1 MNIALKEVFNKDTI
15 EFHKLAGLVTQH
27 LTPVPLTSTDFI
39 ISLSNPQ
46 SKLIDIP
53 VEINSKYRRELENF
67 IIENNIN
74 FTTDSELDNMTFEN
88 QELDKIE
95 QGIIH
100 NMSRC
105 LKTSAYAHKF
115 YTEYAQNPKLKIQ
128 NFMHEQKRYTFY
140 YKLSYFNRHLNVM
153 ANHKIDPI
161 FDLDNE
167 EQYSQF
173 FKENQSWIYP
183 EVEDYANEI
192 ALSQEI
198 QKIHESKIEEK
209 EIKKPDDVIKQ

>member
-1 MNIALKEVFNKDTI
+1 
-15 EFHKLAGLVTQH
+15 
-27 LTPVPLTSTDFI
+27 
-39 ISLSNPQ
+39 
-46 SKLIDIP
+46 
-53 VEINSKYRRELENF
+53 
-67 IIENNIN
+67 
-74 FTTDSELDNMTFEN
+74 
-88 QELDKIE
+88 
-95 QGIIH
+95 
-100 NMSRC
+100 
-105 LKTSAYAHKF
+105 
-115 YTEYAQNPKLKIQ
+115 
-128 NFMHEQKRYTFY
+128 
-140 YKLSYFNRHLNVM
+140 M